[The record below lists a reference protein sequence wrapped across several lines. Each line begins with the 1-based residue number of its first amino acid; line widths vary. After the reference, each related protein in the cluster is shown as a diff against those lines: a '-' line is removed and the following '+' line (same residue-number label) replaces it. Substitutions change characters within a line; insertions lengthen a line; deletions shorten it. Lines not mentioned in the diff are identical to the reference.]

1 MSTVIDTPSPA
12 GGASTDA
19 ARPIDRLP
27 LWRLYALRFGYLV
40 IAVGLA
46 VYKWPSLIH
55 HGRSWPLMTG
65 VVTVMLAAMSILAVL
80 GIRYPV
86 RMLPLLLFESVWKL
100 MWLGIVALPRWL
112 SHQLD
117 PATRDIAGACLWV
130 VIILAI
136 VPWGDVVKSF
146 VAAPGDRWR

>member
-1 MSTVIDTPSPA
+1 MSTVIDAPTPSV
-12 GGASTDA
+12 GASTDA
-19 ARPIDRLP
+19 TRPVDRLP

-55 HGRSWPLMTG
+55 HDRSWPLMTG
-65 VVTVMLAAMSILAVL
+65 VVTVMLAAMSILAVV

-100 MWLGIVALPRWL
+100 MWLGIVALPQWL
-112 SHQLD
+112 SHQMD
-117 PATRDIAGACLWV
+117 AATRETAGEVLWV

-136 VPWGDVVKSF
+136 VPWGYVGKSF
-146 VAAPGDRWR
+146 GAARGERWR